1 MKKIAVF
8 TSGGDSPG
16 MNACIRAV
24 VRTAVFNT
32 LEVVGIEEGYQGL
45 IEGKFID
52 LNARSVANIIQRGGT
67 ILRTA
72 RSEAFRTKEGRIKA
86 FEKIKAQK
94 IDALVCIGGDG
105 SFTGADIF
113 SQEFNIPIMGVPGT
127 IDNDIAGT
135 DFTLGF
141 DTAVNT
147 VVECVDK
154 LRDTA
159 SSHKRLFIVEVMGRD
174 AGNIAM
180 HAGIACGAEDILI
193 PETPTFITELIKKLK
208 QGRSQNKLSG
218 IVMVAEGDEFGGAY
232 KVAEA
237 LKNEVP
243 EYELRVSVLGHLQRG
258 GSPTANDRLLGSI
271 LGNAAVEELLKGN
284 SKQMV
289 GLVNNALLCTPFEK
303 AIKTHA
309 PIAEKLLQLNQIL
322 AI

>member
-8 TSGGDSPG
+8 TSGGDAPG
-16 MNACIRAV
+16 MNACIRSV
-24 VRTAVFNT
+24 VRTAVYNN
-32 LEVVGIEEGYQGL
+32 LEVVGVKDGFQGM
-45 IEGKFID
+45 ID
-52 LNARSVANIIQRGGT
+52 NTFVPLTARSVANIIQRGGT

-72 RSEAFRTKEGRIKA
+72 RSEAFRTKDGRENA
-86 FEKIKAQK
+86 FLNIQKQK
-94 IDALVCIGGDG
+94 IDGIVCIGGDG
-105 SFTGADIF
+105 SFAGSEVF
-113 SQEFNIPIMGVPGT
+113 SNEFSIPIIGIPGT
-127 IDNDIAGT
+127 IDNDIRGT

-147 VVECVDK
+147 VVQCVDK

-174 AGNIAM
+174 AGNLAV

-193 PETPTFITELIKKLK
+193 PETPTFIDKLIAKLK
-208 QGRSQNKLSG
+208 SGRSKNKLSG
-218 IVMVAEGDEFGGAY
+218 IVLVSEGDEFGGAY

-237 LKNEVP
+237 IKNQLP

-271 LGNAAVEELLKGN
+271 LGNAAVEQLLKGN
-284 SKQMV
+284 TKLMV
-289 GLVNNALLCTPFEK
+289 GLVKNEVICTPFSRALK
-303 AIKTHA
+303 GHA
-309 PIAEKLLQLNQIL
+309 CISDKLLELNTIL

>member
-8 TSGGDSPG
+8 TSGGDAPG
-16 MNACIRAV
+16 MNACIRSV
-24 VRTAVFNT
+24 VRTAVYNN
-32 LEVVGIEEGYQGL
+32 LEVVGIKDGFQGM
-45 IEGKFID
+45 IDDSFIPFT
-52 LNARSVANIIQRGGT
+52 ARSVANIIQRGGT

-72 RSEAFRTKEGRIKA
+72 RSEAFRTKEGREQA
-86 FEKIKAQK
+86 FNNLQK
-94 IDALVCIGGDG
+94 HAIDGIVCIGGDG
-105 SFTGADIF
+105 SFEGSEIF
-113 SQEFNIPIMGVPGT
+113 STEFSIPIIGIPGT
-127 IDNDIAGT
+127 IDNDISGT

-174 AGNIAM
+174 AGNLAM

-193 PETPTFITELIKKLK
+193 PETPTYISNLIEKLK
-208 QGRSQNKLSG
+208 SGRSKNKLSG
-218 IVMVAEGDEFGGAY
+218 IVLVSEGDEFGGAY

-237 LKNEVP
+237 IKNQLP

-271 LGNAAVEELLKGN
+271 LGNAAVEHLLKGN
-284 SKQMV
+284 TNQMV
-289 GLVNNALLCTPFEK
+289 GMVKNEVICTPFSQALK
-303 AIKTHA
+303 GHA
-309 PIAEKLLQLNQIL
+309 RISDKLIELNNIL